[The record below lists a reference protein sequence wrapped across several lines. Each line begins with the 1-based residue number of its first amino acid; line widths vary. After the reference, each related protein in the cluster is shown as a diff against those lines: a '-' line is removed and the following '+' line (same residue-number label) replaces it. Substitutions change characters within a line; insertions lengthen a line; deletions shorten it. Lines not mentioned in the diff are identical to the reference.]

1 MQVLKPEEQY
11 RQKIDPWLE
20 KYFNLD
26 REVWSVCGK
35 YRLDYILQCKLSKAL
50 LGLEVKS
57 EERMRG
63 NDFSKYLNQARNY
76 TDYKWSSKF
85 GVTKA
90 LIFITPAIS
99 NHYINITKMEYLNG
113 KEIYYSKHDRN
124 HEHSNVNGL
133 IGGGFNIGEIRS
145 FENYFGKYFAF
156 MYRNKVIWKS
166 SLKDK
171 IHHENYKFYNDK
183 LL

>member
-1 MQVLKPEEQY
+1 METLKPEEQY

-57 EERMRG
+57 QERMRG
-63 NDFSKYLNQARNY
+63 NDFGKYLNQARNY

-113 KEIYYSKHDRN
+113 KEIYYSQ
-124 HEHSNVNGL
+124 HESHHSHSNVNGL
-133 IGGGFNIGEIRS
+133 IGQICNIGEIRS
-145 FENYFGKYFAF
+145 FNHCLPNYFSFI
-156 MYRNKVIWKS
+156 YRNKVIWTS
-166 SLKDK
+166 SHRDK
-171 IHHENYKFYNDK
+171 IHQVNYDFYNDK
-183 LL
+183 L